1 LHSGLFINTLFND
14 FRPPTFAGVTHLK
27 SVAIGSS
34 VYHHSV
40 IHDTYHQ
47 ELHNWQQRSG
57 IDMSIFEV
65 TMLIC
70 FGSAWPTSIYK
81 SISSKTA
88 KGKSIAFLII
98 VFVGYIAG
106 ILHKLFYNL
115 DWVVTLYALNGFMVL
130 VDLSITLRNR
140 ELDKNR

>member
-1 LHSGLFINTLFND
+1 
-14 FRPPTFAGVTHLK
+14 
-27 SVAIGSS
+27 
-34 VYHHSV
+34 
-40 IHDTYHQ
+40 
-47 ELHNWQQRSG
+47 
-57 IDMSIFEV
+57 MSIFEV

-70 FGSAWPTSIYK
+70 FGSAWPASIYK

-115 DWVVTLYALNGFMVL
+115 DWVVTLYAVNGLMVL
-130 VDLSITLRNR
+130 IDISITLRNR
-140 ELDKNR
+140 ELDKKR